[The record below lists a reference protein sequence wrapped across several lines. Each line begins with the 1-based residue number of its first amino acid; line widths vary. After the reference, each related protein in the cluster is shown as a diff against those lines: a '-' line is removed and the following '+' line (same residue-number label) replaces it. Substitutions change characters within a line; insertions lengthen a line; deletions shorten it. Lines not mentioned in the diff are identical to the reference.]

1 MNQEELQVAAFE
13 IILNSGNARATVHEA
28 FSEMREGHYAEAEEK
43 LELANTEL
51 VEAHRAQTKLLQD
64 YASGIEMKMEIII
77 DVYKRQET
85 HQLWI
90 LKMIK
95 EQILQIRQNLDFY

>member
-64 YASGIEMKMEIII
+64 YASGIDE
-77 DVYKRQET
+77 DGNYYGSCSRPPYDN
-85 HQLWI
+85 H
-90 LKMIK
+90 
-95 EQILQIRQNLDFY
+95 DASGSSS

>member
-51 VEAHRAQTKLLQD
+51 VEAHGSCSRPPYD
-64 YASGIEMKMEIII
+64 NHDASGSSS
-77 DVYKRQET
+77 
-85 HQLWI
+85 
-90 LKMIK
+90 
-95 EQILQIRQNLDFY
+95 

>member
-28 FSEMREGHYAEAEEK
+28 FSEMREGHYAEAEKK

-51 VEAHRAQTKLLQD
+51 V
-64 YASGIEMKMEIII
+64 
-77 DVYKRQET
+77 
-85 HQLWI
+85 
-90 LKMIK
+90 
-95 EQILQIRQNLDFY
+95 